1 MNLTE
6 KINADLKAAMKLR
19 DKIKLST
26 IRSLR
31 ALILEHAKSG
41 KNSVLTVEDEL
52 KLLVSAAKKRKE
64 SIEQYE
70 KGGRTDLAEREKI
83 ELAIIEQ
90 YLPKQLSDD
99 DVKVEIE
106 ILAKQIG
113 ASSKNDFSKLMPLA
127 IKTLKGKADGKKIRE
142 LVEQILS

>member
-6 KINADLKAAMKLR
+6 KINADLKTAMKSK
-19 DKIKLST
+19 DKIKLTT

-31 ALILEHAKSG
+31 ALILEHAKKG

-64 SIEQYE
+64 SIEQFE
-70 KGGRTDLAEREKI
+70 KAGRTDLAEREKI
-83 ELAIIEQ
+83 ELTIIEQ
-90 YLPKQLSDD
+90 YLPKQLSDED
-99 DVKVEIE
+99 IKTEIE